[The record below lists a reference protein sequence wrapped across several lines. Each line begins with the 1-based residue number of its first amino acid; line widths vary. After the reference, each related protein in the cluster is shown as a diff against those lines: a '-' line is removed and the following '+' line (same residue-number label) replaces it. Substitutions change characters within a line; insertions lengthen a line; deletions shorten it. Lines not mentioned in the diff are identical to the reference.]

1 MDYLKKN
8 IVVIGLGYVGLP
20 LAVNLSNTFNVIG
33 YDISDKRVKELKLFN
48 DNTKEVSKNK
58 LLKAKRLRVTSSI
71 KDIEKNQIYIV
82 TVPTPVNKDKLPDLS
97 FLKKACKMV
106 GRIMKKNSIIIFES
120 TVYPGVTEKICSPII
135 AKNSGYELNK
145 SFFLGYSPERINPGD
160 KKHSVDKIIKVV
172 SGSNEATAS
181 IVGKIYKNIIKAG
194 VFYAKSIE
202 VAETAKAIENAQRDI
217 NIAFINEI
225 ALLCKKLNISIYDV
239 LDAAKTKWN
248 FLPFYP
254 GLVGG
259 HCIGV
264 DPYYLAHIAKKLDVD
279 TEVILS
285 GRRLNDNM
293 TEIIYNMIQKNIS
306 KNSRVLQIG
315 ISFKENVP
323 DIRNSKAAEL
333 AKIFIKNKYNIEIY
347 DPIVNKEDVEEN
359 YNIKLSEI
367 FGQYDSVII
376 AVSHNFLRNNKNI
389 TNCIKEKANIFDITG
404 KYKTLFNG
412 EKFKYWSL

>member
-20 LAVNLSNTFNVIG
+20 LAVNLSNAFNVIG

-48 DNTKEVSKNK
+48 DSTKEVSKNK

-97 FLKKACKMV
+97 FIKKACKMV

-239 LDAAKTKWN
+239 
-248 FLPFYP
+248 Y
-254 GLVGG
+254 
-259 HCIGV
+259 
-264 DPYYLAHIAKKLDVD
+264 
-279 TEVILS
+279 
-285 GRRLNDNM
+285 
-293 TEIIYNMIQKNIS
+293 
-306 KNSRVLQIG
+306 
-315 ISFKENVP
+315 
-323 DIRNSKAAEL
+323 
-333 AKIFIKNKYNIEIY
+333 NKYVMFVGTPDELIKKYEIK
-347 DPIVNKEDVEEN
+347 DH
-359 YNIKLSEI
+359 KLNT
-367 FGQYDSVII
+367 V
-376 AVSHNFLRNNKNI
+376 
-389 TNCIKEKANIFDITG
+389 
-404 KYKTLFNG
+404 
-412 EKFKYWSL
+412 

>member
-172 SGSNEATAS
+172 SGSNEATTS